1 MDALDLNQ
9 VGDLLSYWK
18 KNRPLH
24 LLVQDL
30 LGTEEAAPQE
40 PEQPPSPAEL
50 QNIASMFGG

>member
-9 VGDLLSYWK
+9 VGDLLGYWK

-24 LLVQDL
+24 LLVQDF

-50 QNIASMFGG
+50 HSIAGMFGN